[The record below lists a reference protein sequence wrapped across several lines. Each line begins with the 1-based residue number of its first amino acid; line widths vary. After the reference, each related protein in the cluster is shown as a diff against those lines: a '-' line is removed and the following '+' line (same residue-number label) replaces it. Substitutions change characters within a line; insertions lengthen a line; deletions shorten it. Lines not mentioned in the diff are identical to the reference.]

1 MKPFSLFISSTIAAL
16 FLGCAATPS
25 DIALERHD
33 LIGTYSYNQS
43 PFAGGELALA
53 ADGSFGLQIEESERG
68 ATSTRRYWG
77 EWVIDDGELVL
88 EPNDPD
94 LLLRIGDSRYI
105 FHRIPRGVQIVP
117 TRIADQVEAR
127 NYARVT
133 HFLKVADTT
142 REASYRR
149 GTTGGPRR

>member
-1 MKPFSLFISSTIAAL
+1 MKTIPLLLSFACAVL
-16 FLGCAATPS
+16 LIGCAATPS

-33 LIGTYSYNQS
+33 LIGTYTYNQS

-53 ADGSFGLQIEESERG
+53 ADGSFGLQIEESDRG

-77 EWVIDDGELVL
+77 DWVIEEGELVL
-88 EPNDPD
+88 QPNDPD

-105 FHRIPRGVQIVP
+105 FHRVPRGVQIVP

-133 HFLKVADTT
+133 HFLKVSDTT
-142 REASYRR
+142 RERSYRR